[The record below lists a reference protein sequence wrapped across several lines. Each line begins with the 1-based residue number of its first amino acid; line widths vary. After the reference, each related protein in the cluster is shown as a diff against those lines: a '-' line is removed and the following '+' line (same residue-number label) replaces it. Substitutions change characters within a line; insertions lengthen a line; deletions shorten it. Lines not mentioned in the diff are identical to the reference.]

1 VLRFACLLY
10 LEETLQMNTTE
21 PITTILFRDGRY
33 YANINGITKGSIGCY
48 FNDEGKLT
56 ASTLD
61 NFKGSKY
68 HELTEKLLAEISRRG
83 VIITKAEN

>member
-1 VLRFACLLY
+1 
-10 LEETLQMNTTE
+10 MNTTDQ
-21 PITTILFRDGRY
+21 ILTILRHDGKY

-48 FNDEGKLT
+48 FNDEGKLI

-68 HELTEKLLAEISRRG
+68 HELTKKLLEEISRRG
-83 VIITKAEN
+83 VIIPKTEN